1 MTEQVAVKLGG
12 LFGSMDKYVFLLIV
26 NLILLFVGTF
36 MDNCPAIL
44 ILAPILTPIAL
55 SLGIHLLHF
64 SIIFV
69 VNMVISLI
77 TPPLGQILFVAV
89 SIAKISFERAV
100 RPVFP
105 FFILEIIILFLITY
119 VPLLTLYLPKLLG
132 YA

>member
-12 LFGSMDKYVFLLIV
+12 LFGSMDKYVFSLFV

-55 SLGIHLLHF
+55 SLGIHPLHF

-89 SIAKISFERAV
+89 SIAKISFERVV
-100 RPVFP
+100 RGTFP
-105 FFILEIIILFLITY
+105 FFIVEIIILFLITY